1 MNPREWNCRF
11 HAFVCTYFIYVRA
24 RDGSQ
29 TVLMNNLNAQRKEK
43 LPKSK
48 NNNNNNNIVRKAT
61 LLKTLLLL
69 CTLIV
74 GVRAW
79 ADSQYTV
86 KWSVNGEILATE
98 EIEENAAITFT
109 APTSGIPAG
118 YAFKGWSETEILT
131 PQSSQPATIES
142 AMCTNAV
149 TYYAILAKETKESGT
164 KTDGLDGDFTGVS
177 GTNYSKWYDKAGES
191 GAVYAGKSAISSKS
205 IMLNKENY
213 SSIVSTTS
221 GGKVKK
227 VTIVW
232 NSKTADDRELLIY
245 GKNSAYSNNS
255 VGTNGSGVYSSS
267 NQGTLLG
274 SVVKGTSTELIISG
288 DYTYIGLRPYDTNG
302 AMYLKQISI
311 EWECEISNYSDYCT
325 TIPPLTAEISS
336 VGWRTYAPAYPVRF
350 REGTKAYIVSAEE
363 NNTEATLTRVTS
375 VPANTPVLLNGEAG
389 THTMDVVASATS
401 DVSGNC
407 LHVSNGTNPDGDMYV
422 LANVDNKLAFYLW
435 DKTEGGSL
443 PAGKIYLQLN
453 NSPSA
458 RPFIA
463 LPDEETGIYDV
474 KREAAITNN
483 RYYDLQ
489 GRHVSLPTKGL
500 YIVNGR
506 KVMIK

>member
-24 RDGSQ
+24 GVGSQ

-43 LPKSK
+43 QPKGK

-69 CTLIV
+69 CALIV
-74 GVRAW
+74 GGRAW

-131 PQSSQPATIES
+131 PQSSQPVTIES
-142 AMCTNAV
+142 ATCTNAV
-149 TYYAILAKETKESGT
+149 TYYAILAKETFETET
-164 KTDGLDGDFTGVS
+164 KTDVLNRAFIGVTS
-177 GTNYSKWYDKAGES
+177 STYTKWSDKAGTS
-191 GAVYAGKSAISSKS
+191 GAVYAGNSAGG
-205 IMLNKENY
+205 N
-213 SSIVSTTS
+213 SSIQLRSTYFS
-221 GGKVKK
+221 GIVTTTTAGKVKK
-227 VTIVW
+227 VVVEW
-232 NSKTADDRELLIY
+232 NSNYTANDRQLDIY
-245 GKNSAYSNNS
+245 GKSTAYTESNNLY
-255 VGTNGSGVYSSS
+255 GTVSSTK
-267 NQGTLLG
+267 GTWLG
-274 SVVKGTSTELIISG
+274 SIVKGTSTEFTIND
-288 DYTYIGLRPYDTNG
+288 DYSFIGLRSYDG

-325 TIPPLTAEISS
+325 TIPPLTEEISS

-363 NNTEATLTRVTS
+363 NDTEATLTRVTS
-375 VPANTPVLLNGEAG
+375 VPANTPVLLKGEAG

-407 LHVSNGTNPDGDMYV
+407 LHVSTGTNPDCDMYV
-422 LANVDNKLAFYLW
+422 LAKVDNKLAFYLW

-453 NSPSA
+453 NSLSA

-463 LPDEETGIYDV
+463 LPGEKTGIDDV